1 MDTHRPP
8 AVFTLPPTGQQPVTL
23 VTLPPTRRL
32 TQPRC
37 PRRDI
42 RDNLPETRDDRDD
55 LTGTRDDRDDLAGTR
70 DDRDDLADTR
80 DDRDDLADTRDDR
93 DDLADTRNTAPA
105 SSNSPETGDA
115 HANLPAARSIMSSAA
130 GARLPPPARAFPF
143 CPNPR
148 TIPTVTAEPPPTGPQ
163 QYLLNKRYRLLSPIG
178 AGGMAVV
185 YKAQDLALGRL
196 VAVKILREP
205 LTADPD
211 FLARFQQEARAA
223 ANLAHPNI
231 VTVHD
236 FGRDGGRNYI
246 VMEYIEGKDLKTL
259 IKDGS
264 PFKVERALDL
274 IIQICA
280 GIGYAHRAGLVHCDV
295 KPQNIL
301 VTADGRVKVTDF
313 GIARALASLQPGE
326 TTDVVWGSPQYYSPE
341 QAAGE
346 APTPASDVYS
356 IGVVLYEMLAGRLP
370 FVAST
375 QQALA
380 MMHLRDEPPRLTL
393 FNPALP
399 ETLERI
405 VHKVLAK
412 EPSARYRTADQLG
425 RILISYRERGLDITG
440 GQLPTGFT
448 PPSGVPR
455 AVGGGALPP
464 LPEVLPEA
472 PTVYRQPMRGEMPAG
487 ATVRAGDAS
496 GNGLSSYNPEALDWV
511 AVSLGFLAF
520 IAVVGLIPFWTY
532 VISVYL
538 RR

>member
-1 MDTHRPP
+1 MG
-8 AVFTLPPTGQQPVTL
+8 VSVEQP
-23 VTLPPTRRL
+23 
-32 TQPRC
+32 QP
-37 PRRDI
+37 
-42 RDNLPETRDDRDD
+42 
-55 LTGTRDDRDDLAGTR
+55 
-70 DDRDDLADTR
+70 
-80 DDRDDLADTRDDR
+80 
-93 DDLADTRNTAPA
+93 
-105 SSNSPETGDA
+105 S
-115 HANLPAARSIMSSAA
+115 
-130 GARLPPPARAFPF
+130 
-143 CPNPR
+143 
-148 TIPTVTAEPPPTGPQ
+148 Q

-205 LTADPD
+205 LTGDPE
-211 FLARFQQEARAA
+211 FLSRFQQEARAA

-246 VMEYIEGKDLKTL
+246 VMEYIEGRDLKTM

-264 PFKVERALDL
+264 PFKIERALDL

-313 GIARALASLQPGE
+313 GIARALATLQPGE
-326 TTDVVWGSPQYYSPE
+326 TTDIVWGSPQYYSPE

-346 APTPASDVYS
+346 VPTPASDVYS

-405 VHKVLAK
+405 VHKVMAK
-412 EPSARYRTADQLG
+412 EPAARYRTADQLG
-425 RILISYRERGLDITG
+425 RILISYRERGLEATG
-440 GQLPTGFT
+440 GQLPTGHT
-448 PPSGVPR
+448 PPSGLPRSVP
-455 AVGGGALPP
+455 GQHPGTLG

-472 PTVYRQPMRGEMPAG
+472 PTVYRQPVRGEVHG
-487 ATVRAGDAS
+487 GEATLHAGDAATL
-496 GNGLSSYNPEALDWV
+496 GGYNPDQLDWV
-511 AVSLGFLAF
+511 AVTLGFLAF
-520 IAVVGLIPFWTY
+520 IAVAGLIPFWTY
-532 VISVYL
+532 VLSIYF

>member
-1 MDTHRPP
+1 VSVEPSQSQP
-8 AVFTLPPTGQQPVTL
+8 A
-23 VTLPPTRRL
+23 
-32 TQPRC
+32 
-37 PRRDI
+37 
-42 RDNLPETRDDRDD
+42 
-55 LTGTRDDRDDLAGTR
+55 
-70 DDRDDLADTR
+70 
-80 DDRDDLADTRDDR
+80 
-93 DDLADTRNTAPA
+93 
-105 SSNSPETGDA
+105 
-115 HANLPAARSIMSSAA
+115 
-130 GARLPPPARAFPF
+130 
-143 CPNPR
+143 
-148 TIPTVTAEPPPTGPQ
+148 Q

-205 LTADPD
+205 LTGDPD

-246 VMEYIEGKDLKTL
+246 VMEYIEGKDLKTM

-313 GIARALASLQPGE
+313 GIARALATLQPGE
-326 TTDVVWGSPQYYSPE
+326 TTDIVWGSPQYYSPE

-346 APTPASDVYS
+346 VPTPASDVYS

-405 VHKVLAK
+405 VHKVMAK
-412 EPSARYRTADQLG
+412 EPAARYRTADQLG
-425 RILISYRERGLDITG
+425 RILISYRERGLEHTG
-440 GQLPTGFT
+440 GQLPTGYT
-448 PPSGVPR
+448 PPGGVPR
-455 AVGGGALPP
+455 SANPAGPQPSAPP
-464 LPEVLPEA
+464 LPEVLAEA
-472 PTVYRQPMRGEMPAG
+472 PTVYRQPMQGELPAG
-487 ATVRAGDAS
+487 ATVHGGDAAAL
-496 GNGLSSYNPEALDWV
+496 GGYAPEGLDWV
-511 AVSLGFLAF
+511 AVTLGFLAF
-520 IAVVGLIPFWTY
+520 IAVAGLIPFWTY
-532 VISVYL
+532 VLSIYF

>member
-1 MDTHRPP
+1 VASEQP
-8 AVFTLPPTGQQPVTL
+8 A
-23 VTLPPTRRL
+23 
-32 TQPRC
+32 
-37 PRRDI
+37 
-42 RDNLPETRDDRDD
+42 
-55 LTGTRDDRDDLAGTR
+55 
-70 DDRDDLADTR
+70 
-80 DDRDDLADTRDDR
+80 
-93 DDLADTRNTAPA
+93 
-105 SSNSPETGDA
+105 
-115 HANLPAARSIMSSAA
+115 
-130 GARLPPPARAFPF
+130 
-143 CPNPR
+143 
-148 TIPTVTAEPPPTGPQ
+148 
-163 QYLLNKRYRLLSPIG
+163 YLLNKRYRLLSPLG

-205 LTADPD
+205 LTNDPD

-259 IKDGS
+259 IKEGS
-264 PFKVERALDL
+264 PFKPDRALD
-274 IIQICA
+274 IAIQICA

-301 VTADGRVKVTDF
+301 VTPDGRVKVTDF
-313 GIARALASLQPGE
+313 GIARALATLQPGE

-356 IGVVLYEMLAGRLP
+356 IGVVMYEMLAGRLP

-393 FNPALP
+393 FNPSLP
-399 ETLERI
+399 ETLERV

-425 RILISYRERGLDITG
+425 RILISYRERGLELTG
-440 GQLPTGFT
+440 GQPAAET
-448 PPSGVPR
+448 PAHGGPGATPS
-455 AVGGGALPP
+455 PP
-464 LPEVLPEA
+464 PFEVLPEA
-472 PTVYRQPMRGEMPAG
+472 PTAYRQPERVESGE
-487 ATVRAGDAS
+487 ATVRSGDQLLA
-496 GNGLSSYNPEALDWV
+496 PEYGGDEGLDWV
-511 AVSLGFLAF
+511 AVALGFLAF
-520 IAVVGLIPFWTY
+520 ISVAGLIPFWAY
-532 VISVYL
+532 VASVYF

>member
-1 MDTHRPP
+1 MS
-8 AVFTLPPTGQQPVTL
+8 AEQP
-23 VTLPPTRRL
+23 
-32 TQPRC
+32 QP
-37 PRRDI
+37 
-42 RDNLPETRDDRDD
+42 
-55 LTGTRDDRDDLAGTR
+55 
-70 DDRDDLADTR
+70 
-80 DDRDDLADTRDDR
+80 
-93 DDLADTRNTAPA
+93 
-105 SSNSPETGDA
+105 S
-115 HANLPAARSIMSSAA
+115 
-130 GARLPPPARAFPF
+130 
-143 CPNPR
+143 
-148 TIPTVTAEPPPTGPQ
+148 Q

-205 LTADPD
+205 LTGDPD

-246 VMEYIEGKDLKTL
+246 VMEYIEGKDLKTM

-313 GIARALASLQPGE
+313 GIARALATLQPGE
-326 TTDVVWGSPQYYSPE
+326 ITDVVWGSPQYYSPE

-346 APTPASDVYS
+346 VPTPASDVYS

-405 VHKVLAK
+405 VHKVMAK

-425 RILISYRERGLDITG
+425 RILISYRERGLETTG
-440 GQLPTGFT
+440 GQLPTGYT
-448 PPSGVPR
+448 PPSGLPRTVPGQR
-455 AVGGGALPP
+455 TSAAP
-464 LPEVLPEA
+464 LPEVLAEA
-472 PTVYRQPMRGEMPAG
+472 PTVYRQPVRGEVP
-487 ATVRAGDAS
+487 AGDATVHA
-496 GNGLSSYNPEALDWV
+496 GDAAALGGYNPDQLDWV
-511 AVSLGFLAF
+511 AVTLGFLAF
-520 IAVVGLIPFWTY
+520 IAVAGLIPFWTY
-532 VISVYL
+532 VLSIYF

>member
-1 MDTHRPP
+1 V
-8 AVFTLPPTGQQPVTL
+8 A
-23 VTLPPTRRL
+23 
-32 TQPRC
+32 
-37 PRRDI
+37 
-42 RDNLPETRDDRDD
+42 
-55 LTGTRDDRDDLAGTR
+55 
-70 DDRDDLADTR
+70 
-80 DDRDDLADTRDDR
+80 
-93 DDLADTRNTAPA
+93 
-105 SSNSPETGDA
+105 
-115 HANLPAARSIMSSAA
+115 
-130 GARLPPPARAFPF
+130 
-143 CPNPR
+143 
-148 TIPTVTAEPPPTGPQ
+148 AEPSSPS
-163 QYLLNKRYRLLSPIG
+163 YLLNKRYRLLSPLG

-205 LTADPD
+205 HTNDPE

-259 IKDGS
+259 IKEGS
-264 PFKVERALDL
+264 PFKPDRALD
-274 IIQICA
+274 IAIQICA

-301 VTADGRVKVTDF
+301 VTPDGRVKVTDF
-313 GIARALASLQPGE
+313 GIAKAMASIQPGE

-356 IGVVLYEMLAGRLP
+356 IGIVMYEMLAGRLP

-393 FNPALP
+393 FNPSLP
-399 ETLERI
+399 EALERV

-425 RILISYRERGLDITG
+425 RILISYRERGLEMTG
-440 GQLPTGFT
+440 GQPVAAAFAET
-448 PPSGVPR
+448 P
-455 AVGGGALPP
+455 AHGAPAMAPPPPP
-464 LPEVLPEA
+464 LAEVLPEA
-472 PTVYRQPMRGEMPAG
+472 PTVYRQPERMAMSDP
-487 ATVRAGDAS
+487 TVRSGDQVLPPEYAG
-496 GNGLSSYNPEALDWV
+496 GEGLDWV
-511 AVSLGFLAF
+511 ALALGFLAF
-520 IAVVGLIPFWTY
+520 ISVAGLIPFWAY
-532 VISVYL
+532 VATVYFG
-538 RR
+538 R

>member
-1 MDTHRPP
+1 MS
-8 AVFTLPPTGQQPVTL
+8 A
-23 VTLPPTRRL
+23 
-32 TQPRC
+32 
-37 PRRDI
+37 
-42 RDNLPETRDDRDD
+42 EE
-55 LTGTRDDRDDLAGTR
+55 A
-70 DDRDDLADTR
+70 
-80 DDRDDLADTRDDR
+80 
-93 DDLADTRNTAPA
+93 AP
-105 SSNSPETGDA
+105 SY
-115 HANLPAARSIMSSAA
+115 
-130 GARLPPPARAFPF
+130 
-143 CPNPR
+143 
-148 TIPTVTAEPPPTGPQ
+148 V
-163 QYLLNKRYRLLSPIG
+163 LNKRYRLLSPLG

-196 VAVKILREP
+196 VGVKILREP
-205 LTADPD
+205 LTGDPD

-246 VMEYIEGKDLKTL
+246 VMEFIEGQDLKTL
-259 IKDGS
+259 IKEGG
-264 PFKVERALDL
+264 PFRIERALEL
-274 IIQICA
+274 TIQICA

-295 KPQNIL
+295 KPQNML
-301 VTADGRVKVTDF
+301 VTADGRLKVTDF

-356 IGVVLYEMLAGRLP
+356 IGVVRYEMLAGRLP

-399 ETLERI
+399 DTLERI

-425 RILISYRERGLDITG
+425 RILISYRDRGFEATG
-440 GQLPTGFT
+440 AMPAAPSAGHAAVFT
-448 PPSGVPR
+448 APP
-455 AVGGGALPP
+455 PP
-464 LPEVLPEA
+464 PEILPEA
-472 PTVYRQPMRGEMPAG
+472 PTAFRQPTRSVSSQTTIRSGDTLQPEYAGEEG
-487 ATVRAGDAS
+487 
-496 GNGLSSYNPEALDWV
+496 LDWV
-511 AVSLGFLAF
+511 AVTLGFLAF
-520 IAVVGLIPFWTY
+520 VSVAGLIPFWAY
-532 VISVYL
+532 VFSVYF

>member
-1 MDTHRPP
+1 M
-8 AVFTLPPTGQQPVTL
+8 
-23 VTLPPTRRL
+23 
-32 TQPRC
+32 
-37 PRRDI
+37 
-42 RDNLPETRDDRDD
+42 
-55 LTGTRDDRDDLAGTR
+55 
-70 DDRDDLADTR
+70 
-80 DDRDDLADTRDDR
+80 
-93 DDLADTRNTAPA
+93 
-105 SSNSPETGDA
+105 
-115 HANLPAARSIMSSAA
+115 
-130 GARLPPPARAFPF
+130 
-143 CPNPR
+143 
-148 TIPTVTAEPPPTGPQ
+148 TAEAPPTGPQ

-259 IKDGS
+259 IKEGS
-264 PFKVERALDL
+264 PFKAERALDL

-313 GIARALASLQPGE
+313 GIARALATLQPGE

-370 FVAST
+370 FVAGT

-412 EPSARYRTADQLG
+412 EPAARYRTADQLG
-425 RILISYRERGLDITG
+425 RILISYRERGLEATG
-440 GQLPTGFT
+440 SQPPTGLT
-448 PPSGVPR
+448 PPSGVA
-455 AVGGGALPP
+455 AVGPAYAP
-464 LPEVLPEA
+464 LAEVLPEA
-472 PTVYRQPMRGEMPAG
+472 PTAYRQPVRGEAPAG
-487 ATVRAGDAS
+487 AVFHGGDAL
-496 GNGLSSYNPEALDWV
+496 GGGGGLSSYNPEALDWV
-511 AVSLGFLAF
+511 AVALGFLAF

>member
-1 MDTHRPP
+1 L
-8 AVFTLPPTGQQPVTL
+8 AVSAEHAQP
-23 VTLPPTRRL
+23 
-32 TQPRC
+32 QPQ
-37 PRRDI
+37 PQ
-42 RDNLPETRDDRDD
+42 P
-55 LTGTRDDRDDLAGTR
+55 
-70 DDRDDLADTR
+70 
-80 DDRDDLADTRDDR
+80 
-93 DDLADTRNTAPA
+93 
-105 SSNSPETGDA
+105 S
-115 HANLPAARSIMSSAA
+115 
-130 GARLPPPARAFPF
+130 
-143 CPNPR
+143 
-148 TIPTVTAEPPPTGPQ
+148 Q

-205 LTADPD
+205 LTGDPD

-313 GIARALASLQPGE
+313 GIARALATLQPGE
-326 TTDVVWGSPQYYSPE
+326 TTDIVWGSPQYYSPE

-405 VHKVLAK
+405 VHKVMAK
-412 EPSARYRTADQLG
+412 EPAARYRTADQLG
-425 RILISYRERGLDITG
+425 RILISYRERGLEATNAQTPSG
-440 GQLPTGFT
+440 HT
-448 PPSGVPR
+448 PPSGTPR
-455 AVGGGALPP
+455 TASAPP
-464 LPEVLPEA
+464 LPEVLAEA
-472 PTVYRQPMRGEMPAG
+472 PTVYRQPARGETGGG
-487 ATVRAGDAS
+487 ATVQGGDAAAL
-496 GNGLSSYNPEALDWV
+496 NGYSPEGLDWV
-511 AVSLGFLAF
+511 AVTLVFLAF
-520 IAVVGLIPFWTY
+520 VAVAGLIPFWTY
-532 VISVYL
+532 VISIFL
-538 RR
+538 RQ

>member
-1 MDTHRPP
+1 MR
-8 AVFTLPPTGQQPVTL
+8 A
-23 VTLPPTRRL
+23 
-32 TQPRC
+32 
-37 PRRDI
+37 
-42 RDNLPETRDDRDD
+42 
-55 LTGTRDDRDDLAGTR
+55 
-70 DDRDDLADTR
+70 
-80 DDRDDLADTRDDR
+80 
-93 DDLADTRNTAPA
+93 TAISCKIEVVAAEPA
-105 SSNSPETGDA
+105 SASY
-115 HANLPAARSIMSSAA
+115 I
-130 GARLPPPARAFPF
+130 
-143 CPNPR
+143 
-148 TIPTVTAEPPPTGPQ
+148 
-163 QYLLNKRYRLLSPIG
+163 LNKRYRLLSPLG

-205 LTADPD
+205 HTNDPD

-259 IKDGS
+259 IKEGA
-264 PFKVERALDL
+264 PFKPDRALDL
-274 IIQICA
+274 AIQICA

-301 VTADGRVKVTDF
+301 VTPDGRVKVTDF
-313 GIARALASLQPGE
+313 GIAKAMASIQPGE

-356 IGVVLYEMLAGRLP
+356 IGIVMYEMLAGRLP

-393 FNPALP
+393 FNPNLP
-399 ETLERI
+399 EALERV

-425 RILISYRERGLDITG
+425 RILISYRERGLEMTG
-440 GQLPTGFT
+440 AQPATEST
-448 PPSGVPR
+448 PPHGAPPIVP
-455 AVGGGALPP
+455 PP
-464 LPEVLPEA
+464 PSMADVLPEA
-472 PTVYRQPMRGEMPAG
+472 PTAFRQPVRLAVSTD
-487 ATVRAGDAS
+487 ATVRSGDQELAPGYAGDD
-496 GNGLSSYNPEALDWV
+496 GLDWV
-511 AVSLGFLAF
+511 AVALGFLAF
-520 IAVVGLIPFWTY
+520 ISVAGLIPFWAY
-532 VISVYL
+532 VATVYFQ
-538 RR
+538 R

>member
-1 MDTHRPP
+1 MS
-8 AVFTLPPTGQQPVTL
+8 A
-23 VTLPPTRRL
+23 
-32 TQPRC
+32 
-37 PRRDI
+37 
-42 RDNLPETRDDRDD
+42 EE
-55 LTGTRDDRDDLAGTR
+55 A
-70 DDRDDLADTR
+70 
-80 DDRDDLADTRDDR
+80 
-93 DDLADTRNTAPA
+93 AP
-105 SSNSPETGDA
+105 SY
-115 HANLPAARSIMSSAA
+115 
-130 GARLPPPARAFPF
+130 
-143 CPNPR
+143 
-148 TIPTVTAEPPPTGPQ
+148 V
-163 QYLLNKRYRLLSPIG
+163 LNKRYRLLSPLG

-205 LTADPD
+205 LTGDPD

-246 VMEYIEGKDLKTL
+246 VMEFIEGHDLKTL
-259 IKDGS
+259 IKEGG
-264 PFKVERALDL
+264 PFRMERALDL
-274 IIQICA
+274 TIQICG

-295 KPQNIL
+295 KPQNML
-301 VTADGRVKVTDF
+301 VTADGRLKVTDF

-356 IGVVLYEMLAGRLP
+356 IGVVMYEMLAGRLP

-375 QQALA
+375 LQALA

-425 RILISYRERGLDITG
+425 RILISYRDRGFEATG
-440 GQLPTGFT
+440 AQPAT
-448 PPSGVPR
+448 PNIGR
-455 AVGGGALPP
+455 AAVYAAPP
-464 LPEVLPEA
+464 PPEILPEA
-472 PTVYRQPMRGEMPAG
+472 PTAYRQPTRSAASESTIRSGDNLEPEY
-487 ATVRAGDAS
+487 AGDE
-496 GNGLSSYNPEALDWV
+496 GLDWV
-511 AVSLGFLAF
+511 AMTLGFLAF
-520 IAVVGLIPFWTY
+520 VSVAGLIPFWAY
-532 VISVYL
+532 VFSVYF

>member
-1 MDTHRPP
+1 MTTEQ
-8 AVFTLPPTGQQPVTL
+8 A
-23 VTLPPTRRL
+23 
-32 TQPRC
+32 
-37 PRRDI
+37 
-42 RDNLPETRDDRDD
+42 
-55 LTGTRDDRDDLAGTR
+55 
-70 DDRDDLADTR
+70 
-80 DDRDDLADTRDDR
+80 
-93 DDLADTRNTAPA
+93 
-105 SSNSPETGDA
+105 
-115 HANLPAARSIMSSAA
+115 
-130 GARLPPPARAFPF
+130 
-143 CPNPR
+143 
-148 TIPTVTAEPPPTGPQ
+148 PQ

-205 LTADPD
+205 LTGDPD

-246 VMEYIEGKDLKTL
+246 VMEFIEGKDLKTL
-259 IKDGS
+259 IKEGS

-274 IIQICA
+274 AIQICA

-313 GIARALASLQPGE
+313 GIAKALATLQPGE

-356 IGVVLYEMLAGRLP
+356 IGVVTYEMLAGRLP

-412 EPSARYRTADQLG
+412 EPAARYRTADQFG
-425 RILISYRERGLDITG
+425 RILISYRERGLETTG
-440 GQLPTGFT
+440 PQPASGET
-448 PPSGVPR
+448 PPHGGPATRTRGGVQPPPP
-455 AVGGGALPP
+455 PP
-464 LPEVLPEA
+464 LPEVLPEE
-472 PTVYRQPMRGEMPAG
+472 PTIFRQPLRSEQSAY
-487 ATVRAGDAS
+487 TVRSGDALAPAE
-496 GNGLSSYNPEALDWV
+496 GPGGEGLDWV
-511 AVSLGFLAF
+511 LVTLGFLAVVS
-520 IAVVGLIPFWTY
+520 AVGLLPFWAY
-532 VISVYL
+532 VLSVYF
-538 RR
+538 